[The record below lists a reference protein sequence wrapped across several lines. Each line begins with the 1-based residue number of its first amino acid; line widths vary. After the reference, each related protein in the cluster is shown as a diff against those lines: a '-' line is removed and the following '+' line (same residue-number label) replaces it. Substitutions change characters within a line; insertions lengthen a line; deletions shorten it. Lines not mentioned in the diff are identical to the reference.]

1 VTGLTRTQT
10 SIVTPLV
17 WIGLGI
23 VVAMVLLVTVGVF
36 VEERALEI
44 PRLYEDDSAR

>member
-1 VTGLTRTQT
+1 VTGPGRTQT
-10 SIVTPLV
+10 SIVTALV

-23 VVAMVLLVTVGVF
+23 VVAMVLLVTLGVF
-36 VEERALEI
+36 VEERALQV

>member
-1 VTGLTRTQT
+1 VTA
-10 SIVTPLV
+10 LV

-23 VVAMVLLVTVGVF
+23 VVAMVLLVTLGVF